1 MGRLLLGATPCYCQ
15 GDCRPATPFSENTK
29 VYRQSEGRAA
39 ALPFSIVY
47 VLLFF
52 FCLFCNCC
60 NYYSPC
66 TPNSRGQPPF
76 LIICMITSTGDY
88 YQRKQNNAR
97 YIHLIHNFT
106 LSRSAI
112 IHAIAHCINTV
123 TAAERTLPSSRFT
136 VAIAATHGVYS
147 RVNTRNTIAVNGVK
161 SVCICETSPPSN
173 RVRVETTLSFAV
185 RPVMSAVDALQSP
198 KPSGANIGAN
208 RLPSIA
214 SKLFSALSA
223 TLSLMSN
230 VCKNH
235 ITIDAAK
242 ITVNA
247 FWIKSFAFSHI
258 S

>member
-1 MGRLLLGATPCYCQ
+1 MLGI
-15 GDCRPATPFSENTK
+15 FIS
-29 VYRQSEGRAA
+29 
-39 ALPFSIVY
+39 SII
-47 VLLFF
+47 
-52 FCLFCNCC
+52 
-60 NYYSPC
+60 SPYAM
-66 TPNSRGQPPF
+66 PK
-76 LIICMITSTGDY
+76 IIPT
-88 YQRKQNNAR
+88 QR
-97 YIHLIHNFT
+97 T
-106 LSRSAI
+106 RSAI

-123 TAAERTLPSSRFT
+123 NAAERTLPSSRFT

-161 SVCICETSPPSN
+161 SVCICETSPPSR

-185 RPVMSAVDALQSP
+185 RPVIRAVEALQSP

-247 FWIKSFAFSHI
+247 FWIKSVKIAEIVLFHVFIAPVKLSKI
-258 S
+258 IQMA